1 MARTSPLGATSRAAA
16 FGVALAAVLVAALG
30 ATPAALAAGAVP
42 DLSGVW
48 KVKFERKPSGQ
59 ALIDELPKDAVLID
73 DAGGGEL
80 AAGDY
85 AGLKLKPSA
94 LEQIKS
100 YNYEDELKRE
110 NTCVAP
116 SVAFYMQAPFPMQI
130 HQGRDLIVLQM
141 EYFDMFRVIHL
152 NETKHPP
159 ADAPHFKSGHSIG
172 HFEGDTLVVDTTNIE
187 SGTFMNNGFDH
198 SEHMHLVERFRL
210 SPDGQTLWLTQL
222 YEDPD
227 TFEGRAA
234 RYMAWTRDPGGVIYP
249 YECDPSYGQ

>member
-1 MARTSPLGATSRAAA
+1 MARNSVVGLAI
-16 FGVALAAVLVAALG
+16 ALAGAAALG
-30 ATPAALAAGAVP
+30 ATIAAADGVP

-48 KVKFERKPSGQ
+48 KVKFERQPSGQ

-80 AAGDY
+80 AAGNY
-85 AGLKLKPSA
+85 AGLELKPSA
-94 LEQIKS
+94 LEQIK
-100 YNYEDELKRE
+100 NYDYQDELKRE
-110 NTCVAP
+110 NTCVPP

-141 EYFDMFRVIHL
+141 EFFDMFRIIHL

-159 ADAPHFKSGHSIG
+159 PDAPHSKSGHSIG

-187 SGTFMNNGFDH
+187 PGTFMNNGFDH
-198 SEHMHLVERFRL
+198 SEHMHLIEHFRL

-234 RYMAWTRDPGGVIYP
+234 RYMAWTRDSAGVIYP

>member
-1 MARTSPLGATSRAAA
+1 LLAGSTAA
-16 FGVALAAVLVAALG
+16 ALAAVLAAALV
-30 ATPAALAAGAVP
+30 ALPAAADGVP

-48 KVKFERKPSGQ
+48 KVKFERQPSGR

-85 AGLKLKPSA
+85 AGLKLTPSA
-94 LEQIKS
+94 LEQIKH
-100 YNYEDELKRE
+100 YDYADELKRE
-110 NTCVAP
+110 NTCVPP
-116 SVAFYMQAPFPMQI
+116 SVAFYMQAPFPMRI

-141 EYFDMFRVIHL
+141 EFFDMFRIIHL
-152 NETKHPP
+152 DETQHPP
-159 ADAPHFKSGHSIG
+159 PDAPHFKSGHSIG

-187 SGTFMNNGFDH
+187 PGTFMNNGFDH
-198 SEHMHLVERFRL
+198 SEHMHIVERFRL

-222 YEDPD
+222 YDDPE
-227 TFEGRAA
+227 TFEGKAA